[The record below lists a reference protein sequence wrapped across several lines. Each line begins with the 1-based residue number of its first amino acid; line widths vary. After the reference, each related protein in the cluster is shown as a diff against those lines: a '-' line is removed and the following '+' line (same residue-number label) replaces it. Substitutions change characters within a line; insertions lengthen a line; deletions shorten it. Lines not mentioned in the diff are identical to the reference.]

1 MLAKGNTKLG
11 NSIYSFNIPAMD
23 TCPGK
28 SPVCVILCYA
38 TRRRF
43 KGGIVRAAHAR
54 NLDDAKAV
62 GFADK
67 MIEEIKKKKPKV
79 VRIHAAGD
87 FFGIRYIRAWIK
99 IVKACPNVTFYAY
112 TRSWVMDMLL
122 GPIKEL
128 ASLSNFDMWF
138 SCDRA
143 MGKPP
148 KIRGIRSCY
157 LAENDEDKPRFKV
170 NLVFREKRNTQIK
183 KYGRYASQVCPVEQ
197 GIERQAKITCGK
209 CTICFDTA
217 RDNTLTQ
224 IAV

>member
-1 MLAKGNTKLG
+1 
-11 NSIYSFNIPAMD
+11 
-23 TCPGK
+23 
-28 SPVCVILCYA
+28 
-38 TRRRF
+38 
-43 KGGIVRAAHAR
+43 
-54 NLDDAKAV
+54 
-62 GFADK
+62 
-67 MIEEIKKKKPKV
+67 
-79 VRIHAAGD
+79 
-87 FFGIRYIRAWIK
+87 
-99 IVKACPNVTFYAY
+99 
-112 TRSWVMDMLL
+112 MDMLL

-183 KYGRYASQVCPVEQ
+183 KYGKYASQVCPVEQ